1 MVAVDVSFLVDSTDG
16 YSGAEI
22 NAVCHEA
29 AMKALEEDLAAQ
41 HVTQAHFVEALKL
54 VTPRTPLSLLQM
66 YNDYLNNHSKEITV

>member
-1 MVAVDVSFLVDSTDG
+1 MVKATDG

-29 AMKALEEDLAAQ
+29 AMKALENDINAQ
-41 HVTQAHFVEALKL
+41 CVTQVHFDEALKL

-66 YNDYLNNHSKEITV
+66 YSNYLNSESK